1 LIPAVRRRREVSA
14 GGWGLTAEQREF
26 REQVR
31 LSAID
36 FFETDTDNKAVAKT
50 LRVSVRS
57 IERSHAAWEAD
68 GEQGL
73 YSKGPASVPKLSP
86 AQFQVLEDELR
97 KGPAAHDWADQ
108 RWTLARIKTVIG
120 RRFHKSY
127 TIRSVWGLMRRNGW
141 SWQTPAPRAVE
152 RDEAAIELWKKE
164 VWPVVERRP
173 RLQGRGSSS
182 RTSPGAS

>member
-1 LIPAVRRRREVSA
+1 VDVRYPQ
-14 GGWGLTAEQREF
+14 GGGRTVKQREF

-36 FFETDTDNKAVAKT
+36 FFEAGDDNKAVAKA

-57 IERSHAAWEAD
+57 IERWRAAWEAD

-73 YSKGPASVPKLSP
+73 YSKGPASLPKLSP
-86 AQFQVLEDELR
+86 AQFQALEDELR
-97 KGPAAHDWADQ
+97 KGPAAHGWADQ

-127 TIRSVWGLMRRNGW
+127 TVRGVWGLMRRNGW
-141 SWQTPAPRAVE
+141 SWQAPVRRAVE

-164 VWPVVERRP
+164 VWPAVERQP
-173 RLQGRGSSS
+173 RLQGRGLSS
-182 RTSPGAS
+182 RTSPGAF